1 MMMVPEH
8 AEFFLIFF
16 ESSSYSTIFISK
28 FLTSITSRN
37 CDHRDSG
44 RDASA
49 GVEQRPR
56 EGMHDFMHQ

>member
-37 CDHRDSG
+37 CDHRHSCWNV
-44 RDASA
+44 AA
-49 GVEQRPR
+49 GAEQGTGKGP
-56 EGMHDFMHQ
+56 FHQLRQ